1 MFFRYL
7 EHLRQ
12 KPVHVRNQYAFWFA
26 TLFVGVLG
34 VLWLLALP
42 QQFLGM
48 QSVTEDAGTTPFVG
62 LFNSLRPSSSESE
75 TAAPDTQVSAATS
88 TATTTAEGGV
98 ATTTSLPSIVL
109 TEETLQAIAS
119 STRAT
124 STATSTPP
132 APPSRPVLIAT
143 TSAAAAADPE

>member
-26 TLFVGVLG
+26 TLFVSVLG

-42 QQFLGM
+42 QQFLGI

-88 TATTTAEGGV
+88 TATTTTEV
-98 ATTTSLPSIVL
+98 STTTSSLPNIVL

-132 APPSRPVLIAT
+132 ALPSRPVLIAT